1 MWRLLRGKKRHDR
14 TPEGAHRRDDALA
27 AMAEAHRASSAR
39 AVEPSAEEA
48 PPPAGE
54 SRTDDLAADSAPGSE
69 RQQREQ
75 DAAAQDPRVSNS
87 YDVVVEQHLDE
98 VGAGIAPEQDEDD
111 LPRQPRVHRP
121 LSREDL
127 VADALDLWAQQI
139 TGGITA
145 PSFLT
150 QMRGGGVALDLTH
163 SHPSGLAQLLAG
175 RGATRLSSL
184 VREVGALADARAH
197 ARTIREIAERHA
209 EEVGLTTCHLG
220 IGEATWVPEDG
231 SEPIHAPVLV
241 RPITLRLRGSAREDV
256 DLEIDATAD
265 LNPVLLRS
273 LREAG
278 VAVDAR
284 ALLATT
290 DSSHGFDPTPV
301 LDAFRALG
309 QPLPGFRISHALVVG
324 NLMDAAGSVAE
335 DLAADQLDWV
345 ASPVVAALS
354 GDEAARDEVLQDAA
368 TEVPEVAEEELA
380 AAVDPDHRIVL
391 DRVLAGHDLAVAT
404 PPGSD
409 SLGLVMDL
417 VQELNARGH
426 SALVV
431 SQRRRSLAQLVAIA
445 EQRGI
450 EELVFDLSPDPSL
463 QRNASAAL
471 LRSLRRAGTHG
482 VGADAGAAEL
492 AELARARE
500 ILVGHVEAMHRLQSP
515 WNASAHDAIS
525 ALAALTRLRPAPRTT
540 VRLRAD
546 AAARMVGEERRR
558 YAVSLREA
566 AEAGVLTAGPEE
578 SAWYGAPI
586 SSDTQAQRAEELLD
600 QLRDDALPQL
610 RRAVSASGEAIGLVP
625 VTTVKQLTARLAL
638 LDRVQALLAVFQ
650 PAVFSADLADL
661 VAATAD
667 KSWRAEHGVTMG
679 WGLRRRLRKEA
690 SSLQRP
696 ASLSPDLHRD
706 LSGARRVREDW
717 TREAAGAGSRPKLP
731 TNLDSVHSAVTRVE
745 RIFDELGVLLEGTAT
760 GEDLARTEL
769 DDLQQ
774 RLDALDRD
782 REDLTFVPRRTEL
795 LRRLELDGLGE
806 LVEDLRLRR
815 VGTDQVGPELE
826 LSWWRSVLELIAGAE
841 PTISEYDGTSLS
853 QVAERFRRL
862 DAQHLAGASARVHA
876 AADELR
882 VSTMKSYP
890 DTSRAAIAEL
900 ARSSTVSIRDLA
912 AKYEDILFHARPS
925 WLASPYLVPQVVPRG
940 RHFDVVIVADGGRL
954 PTAAALPSI
963 GRAKQTVVVG
973 DPLEYGG
980 DSAPSLLDDFLRI
993 APHVEIRR
1001 DHRPATE
1008 GLRTFAQRRA
1018 LVGEVLAVPSPTAPE
1033 QDRLVVV
1040 EGGSGPVTEGMEYI
1054 ESTEAELRRVTDLVI
1069 EHARS
1074 RPERS
1079 LAVLTFTEEHA
1090 RRLMERIMNTVSVIP
1105 DLRGFFDPG
1114 AQEVFTVVPA
1124 AQASSVTRDDIIV
1137 SIGFGKTPHGRL
1149 LHRFGPLSEAG
1160 GRKALATVI
1169 TRARGRT
1176 TVVSSLDVEDLDPS
1190 RLRSVGA
1197 HDLRAMLWVLRG
1209 GPDVPV
1215 IAHVADLTGQGSE
1228 AQRDPEPPR
1237 DAPRFPSADHPTG
1250 AAESGPAE
1258 QAPAPQE
1265 TDEEMS
1271 DEAVDA
1277 AIDEALARK
1286 ASDGTVA
1293 SEPEP
1298 SAGPAPAADPALAAE
1313 PEASQQSDASTD
1325 QTPSREPGSSAE
1337 PAPSAQPPPADGSA
1351 SSAGS
1356 AVSAGTP
1363 TSPSSPATAHDP
1375 APEHGLAT
1383 EPGTSTE
1390 PGTEPA
1396 TSTEPGAGTEPDPT
1410 PRADGQDAEAGGQD
1424 AEAGGQDAEAD
1435 GHDAELTPDGSDPDP
1450 AGGTGAAARRE
1461 LETDA
1466 LVRDLADRLWR
1477 LGLLVESDFGMTSDR
1492 IELALGHPDLPGH
1505 LLLAVDTD
1513 GARYVETA
1521 SQRERDRLRAERLE
1535 AAGWATERVWSWALF
1550 IDPDGEAE
1558 RIRRAVERALRLVQ
1572 AEERSDSPTGVGT
1585 IRHRLPRPQIP
1596 AGHPLS
1602 FYSSEDFDAVV
1613 EYICSDGRAR
1623 LEEHLATEVR
1633 SFLGFEQRSV
1643 LLDVSVSSAIRRY
1656 QERQ

>member
-1 MWRLLRGKKRHDR
+1 MWRLLRGKKRQDR
-14 TPEGAHRRDDALA
+14 TTEGAYRRDDALA
-27 AMAEAHRASSAR
+27 ATAR
-39 AVEPSAEEA
+39 AYRATPEPAAEEA
-48 PPPAGE
+48 TAGGGDADRPVE
-54 SRTDDLAADSAPGSE
+54 RSPRAAEQGSTE
-69 RQQREQ
+69 HPQ
-75 DAAAQDPRVSNS
+75 RVSNS
-87 YDVVVEQHLDE
+87 YDVIVEQHLDE

-111 LPRQPRVHRP
+111 LPPQPRDHRP

-127 VADALDLWAQQI
+127 VADALDRWAQQI
-139 TGGITA
+139 TGGATA

-150 QMRGGGVALDLTH
+150 QMRGGGVVLDLTH

-184 VREVGALADARAH
+184 VREVGALADARSH

-241 RPITLRLRGSAREDV
+241 RPITLRLRGNAREDV

-324 NLMDAAGSVAE
+324 NLMDAAGTVAE
-335 DLAADQLDWV
+335 DLTADRSDWV
-345 ASPVVAALS
+345 DSSVVAALS
-354 GDEAARDEVLQDAA
+354 GDEAARGEVLETAQA
-368 TEVPEVAEEELA
+368 EVPQVPEEELV
-380 AAVDPDHRIVL
+380 AAVDPDHRAIL
-391 DRVLAGHDLAVAT
+391 DRVLARQDLAVAA

-409 SLGLVMDL
+409 SLDLVLDL
-417 VQELNARGH
+417 VQELNARGR
-426 SALVV
+426 SVLVV
-431 SQRRRSLAQLVAIA
+431 SQRRRNLAQLVAIA

-463 QRNASAAL
+463 QRNASASL
-471 LRSLRRAGTHG
+471 LRSLRRAGTYG
-482 VGADAGAAEL
+482 LGADADPAELDEL
-492 AELARARE
+492 AEARE

-546 AAARMVGEERRR
+546 AAARMVGEDRRR
-558 YAVSLREA
+558 YTESLREA
-566 AEAGVLTAGPEE
+566 AEAGVLTTGPEE

-586 SSDTQAQRAEELLD
+586 SSDTQARRAAELLD
-600 QLRDDALPQL
+600 QLREDALPQL
-610 RRAVSASGEAIGLVP
+610 RRAVSASGEAIGLTP
-625 VTTVKQLTARLAL
+625 VTTVHQLTKRLVL
-638 LDRVQALLAVFQ
+638 LDRVRALLAVFQ
-650 PAVFSADLADL
+650 PAVFGAELPDL

-667 KSWRAEHGVTMG
+667 KAWRAEHGVSMG
-679 WGLRRRLRKEA
+679 WGLRRRLRKVA
-690 SSLQRP
+690 ASLQRP

-706 LSGARRVREDW
+706 LGEARRVREDW
-717 TREAAGAGSRPKLP
+717 AREALEAGSRPSLP
-731 TNLDSVHSAVTRVE
+731 KNLDSVRSAAARIE
-745 RIFDELGVLLEGTAT
+745 KIFDELAVLLEGTPAGT
-760 GEDLARTEL
+760 DLARTDLDEL
-769 DDLQQ
+769 EQ
-774 RLDALDRD
+774 RLEALHRD
-782 REDLTFVPRRTEL
+782 REDLTTLPRRTEL

-815 VGTDQVGPELE
+815 VSADQVGPELE

-841 PTISEYDGTSLS
+841 PTISQYDGTSLS

-862 DAQHLAGASARVHA
+862 DAQHLDNASARVHA
-876 AADELR
+876 AADEVR
-882 VSTMKSYP
+882 VNTMKTYP

-912 AKYEDILFHARPS
+912 AKYEDILFHARPT

-963 GRAKQTVVVG
+963 VRAKQTVVVG

-980 DSAPSLLDDFLRI
+980 ESAPSLLDDFLRI
-993 APHVEIRR
+993 APHVEIHR

-1008 GLRTFAQRRA
+1008 GLRAFAQRRA
-1018 LVGEVLAVPSPTAPE
+1018 LVGEVVAVPSPIAPE

-1040 EGGSGPVTEGMEYI
+1040 EGGTGPVTEGMEYV

-1069 EHARS
+1069 EHARG

-1105 DLRGFFDPG
+1105 ALRGFFDPDSR
-1114 AQEVFTVVPA
+1114 EVFTVMPA
-1124 AQASSVTRDDIIV
+1124 AQASSLIRDDIIV

-1190 RLRSVGA
+1190 RLRTDGA

-1215 IAHVADLTGQGSE
+1215 VAHVAELTGQGQQ
-1228 AQRDPEPPR
+1228 AQTTPAPPHE
-1237 DAPRFPSADHPTG
+1237 APRLPSATDTG
-1250 AAESGPAE
+1250 EQAAEE
-1258 QAPAPQE
+1258 TAPAHRE
-1265 TDEEMS
+1265 EDEEELS
-1271 DEAVDA
+1271 DEALDA
-1277 AIDEALARK
+1277 AIEAALVRK
-1286 ASDGTVA
+1286 SGENAGS
-1293 SEPEP
+1293 SEPVSEP
-1298 SAGPAPAADPALAAE
+1298 IASASSPASSASPAPAEDPA
-1313 PEASQQSDASTD
+1313 
-1325 QTPSREPGSSAE
+1325 
-1337 PAPSAQPPPADGSA
+1337 
-1351 SSAGS
+1351 AGS
-1356 AVSAGTP
+1356 DPAEAASPA
-1363 TSPSSPATAHDP
+1363 SPSSPAEAASPSSPAEP
-1375 APEHGLAT
+1375 APELGAEDAGPTGESSEAT
-1383 EPGTSTE
+1383 EA
-1390 PGTEPA
+1390 A
-1396 TSTEPGAGTEPDPT
+1396 TATDPEQGPT
-1410 PRADGQDAEAGGQD
+1410 V
-1424 AEAGGQDAEAD
+1424 
-1435 GHDAELTPDGSDPDP
+1435 
-1450 AGGTGAAARRE
+1450 RRE

-1477 LGLLVESDFGMTSDR
+1477 LGLLVESDFGLTSDR

-1513 GARYVETA
+1513 GARYVATA

-1558 RIRRAVERALRLVQ
+1558 RIRRAVDRALRLVQ
-1572 AEERSDSPTGVGT
+1572 AEEHSDSPTGVGT

-1602 FYSSEDFDAVV
+1602 FYSSEDLDAVV